1 MAAPGPRDE
10 AGGRLGIRVSGG
22 PHTHTHTHNESFGT
36 ESSVGTRRGL
46 TLTGQYTP
54 VGFATNPNHG
64 AMDGYGDRCTQEWGG
79 GAMQMKD
86 TVQSDVLY
94 TAAHEGGRN
103 LSRWEEEGGGA
114 AARAH
119 GPSGNKDA
127 ERQGSYG
134 ARASFKRRPYG
145 MAHVR
150 KNARCPLLI
159 WVGRHGGFEQP
170 QHTRREGRQLY
181 VSIR

>member
-1 MAAPGPRDE
+1 
-10 AGGRLGIRVSGG
+10 
-22 PHTHTHTHNESFGT
+22 
-36 ESSVGTRRGL
+36 
-46 TLTGQYTP
+46 
-54 VGFATNPNHG
+54 
-64 AMDGYGDRCTQEWGG
+64 
-79 GAMQMKD
+79 MQMKD

-94 TAAHEGGRN
+94 TAAHEGGKESLPVGRG
-103 LSRWEEEGGGA
+103 RGGA

-150 KNARCPLLI
+150 KTHAVRLLI

-170 QHTRREGRQLY
+170 QHTRREERQLY
-181 VSIR
+181 VSVR

>member
-1 MAAPGPRDE
+1 MISHSIRPGSMRYMAMPPPL
-10 AGGRLGIRVSGG
+10 AGC
-22 PHTHTHTHNESFGT
+22 
-36 ESSVGTRRGL
+36 RRG
-46 TLTGQYTP
+46 Q
-54 VGFATNPNHG
+54 NPNHG

-79 GAMQMKD
+79 GGI
-86 TVQSDVLY
+86 DVLY
-94 TAAHEGGRN
+94 TAAHDGHDEGGRN

-119 GPSGNKDA
+119 GPSGNKAA

-134 ARASFKRRPYG
+134 ARVSFKRRPYG

-150 KNARCPLLI
+150 KNARCPLRQNATEKMLLISVLI